1 MNTEIYAN
9 LSTYPVD
16 IIQVANIPV
25 HLLDERFESSDS
37 DSFTDGFEEP
47 AARRVDAEFLNRF
60 HANLTQRLDDPR
72 EDAEKL
78 GLAILKYYAVR
89 DAWLDVNPDTD
100 WVEPG
105 MDAAADLRAH
115 AVATAVVSARS
126 RSRLASMRGRT

>member
-1 MNTEIYAN
+1 MNTEIYAD
-9 LSTYPVD
+9 LSTYPPD
-16 IIQVANIPV
+16 ITQIANIPV
-25 HLLDERFESSDS
+25 HLLDDRFEAGDFDTFS
-37 DSFTDGFEEP
+37 DGFSEP
-47 AARRVDAEFLNRF
+47 AARRIDSEFLERF
-60 HANLTQRLDDPR
+60 HANLTKRLANPR
-72 EDAEKL
+72 ENEAKL
-78 GLAILKYYAVR
+78 GIAILKYYAVR